1 VIPECVVAA
10 AIGDE
15 IAGLIKLAAFACGA
29 GVASTTSPPI
39 ATRPNSFFMVVVL
52 HMRERFTARPER
64 ATAVAVPLSSHVLSM
79 SLVASETL
87 RVTT

>member
-1 VIPECVVAA
+1 VIPESAVAA

-15 IAGLIKLAAFACGA
+15 IAGLIRLAAFACGA
-29 GVASTTSPPI
+29 GIASTTNPPI

-64 ATAVAVPLSSHVLSM
+64 ATAVAVPFSSHALSDA
-79 SLVASETL
+79 LAASKTL
-87 RVTT
+87 MATT